1 MAERIV
7 YPPVGACVVQRVLL
21 VDCYQRPSGHV
32 IDAASLPGHLLQL
45 TLTGLTEHDTNG
57 RQYQLRPGSLIWF
70 HENEHVRGRVI
81 KGPWKF
87 LTLNFIAPGL
97 GPPPFEARVKRVG
110 AFQRQAF
117 EQILERWRD
126 VSQLPAV
133 REMRVQAALL
143 ELLASVWGTPGQM
156 FQMDPSSQ
164 LWWEIETAFRTDM
177 SRPMSLQIMSRQSGR
192 SQATIARSCMAAVGC
207 PPMKRIKAIRMSMA
221 HGLIQR
227 SSLLIKEIAA
237 RVGYERIHEF
247 SRDYRKAFG
256 VSPREQRLKI
266 SGPKA

>member
-1 MAERIV
+1 LPEIIMNRGV
-7 YPPVGACVVQRVLL
+7 TFPPVGACVLQRVLL
-21 VDCYQRPSGHV
+21 VDCYERPAGHV
-32 IDAASLPGHLLQL
+32 IDAASLPGHLIQL
-45 TLTGLTEHDTNG
+45 TLTGETEHDANG
-57 RQYQLRPGSLIWF
+57 RRYRFKPGSFIWF

-81 KGPWKF
+81 AGPWKF

-97 GPPPFEARVKRVG
+97 GPPSFEARMKQVG
-110 AFQRQAF
+110 MSHRRAF

-164 LWWEIETAFRTDM
+164 LWWEIETAFRADM
-177 SRPMSLQIMSRQSGR
+177 SRPMSLSIMARQTGR

-221 HGLIQR
+221 HGLVIR

-237 RVGYERIHEF
+237 RVGYDRLHEF
-247 SRDYRKAFG
+247 SRDYRKAMG
-256 VSPREQRLKI
+256 LSPRQHRLTR
-266 SGPKA
+266 